1 MGKIR
6 LDHSQKKHTHITGKT
21 RPNKNGDNDA
31 MYGRSSIHTKQ
42 TIA

>member
-6 LDHSQKKHTHITGKT
+6 LDHSQKNTHIAGKT

-31 MYGRSSIHTKQ
+31 IYGRSSIHTKQ

>member
-1 MGKIR
+1 MGAFT
-6 LDHSQKKHTHITGKT
+6 SQKKQIAGKT